1 MRLRLHVLVFVAG
14 ACSLATEMAGARLLA
29 PFFGTS
35 NVVWANVIGLILVY
49 LSLGYWLGGRFADR
63 YPNERTLGFV
73 VLFAAVTIAILPFA
87 TRPLFGAAANAF
99 DEVSAGAFVA
109 SFVGT
114 LLMFALPVTA
124 LGAVAPWAIRLA
136 VTDIAEAGAVAGR
149 LYALSTLGSI
159 AGTFL
164 PVLYLIPEIGTRR
177 TMLLAALGLALAAL
191 PMLPRRRRAR
201 ARRLLALLLLV
212 PPGQVKAASDGKVLF
227 EGESP
232 YQFVQVVR
240 AVGRRHR
247 AAPERG
253 LGDPLDHAGQGR
265 ADRRL
270 LGRHACC
277 CRCYRR
283 ARRAPGR
290 SSATPAAR
298 SRTSYGAV
306 WPRTR
311 IDGVEIDPLVTEVG
325 RRYFG
330 MTQPAPDGAHR
341 RRALLAARRE
351 RAAST
356 RSFVDAYRQPYIPFH
371 LATREFFSSCAT
383 ASGRTGCVAIN
394 VGTPPEADRGRRPH
408 RAHTM
413 RAEFPAVQQARYDDS
428 TPS

>member
-49 LSLGYWLGGRFADR
+49 LALGYWLGGKFADK

-73 VLFAAVTIAILPFA
+73 VLFAAITIAILPFA

-177 TMLLAALGLALAAL
+177 TMLLAAIGLALAAL
-191 PMLPRRRRAR
+191 PMLPRRAVL
-201 ARRLLALLLLV
+201 APALLALLLLV

-240 AVGRRHR
+240 QSD
-247 AAPERG
+247 
-253 LGDPLDHAGQGR
+253 GDTVLHLNEGWAI
-265 ADRRL
+265 
-270 LGRHACC
+270 H
-277 CRCYRR
+277 
-283 ARRAPGR
+283 
-290 SSATPAAR
+290 SITPARGVLTGGYYDASAAAAVAERR
-298 SRTSYGAV
+298 S
-306 WPRTR
+306 
-311 IDGVEIDPLVTEVG
+311 G
-325 RRYFG
+325 R
-330 MTQPAPDGAHR
+330 PDGHPRQRGRHR
-341 RRALLAARRE
+341 RRTSTAPCGRRPASTVS
-351 RAAST
+351 RST
-356 RSFVDAYRQPYIPFH
+356 RS
-371 LATREFFSSCAT
+371 
-383 ASGRTGCVAIN
+383 
-394 VGTPPEADRGRRPH
+394 
-408 RAHTM
+408 
-413 RAEFPAVQQARYDDS
+413 
-428 TPS
+428 